1 MVDFDERGLYADYD
15 PVTHKA
21 THYWVVS
28 LEPHVTT
35 AKHIPALCLRD
46 YVPGTLIDETLKKS
60 KHWSRIEKAIEAAED
75 ALKLPIHTRIEGY
88 GYNYSEKTQNIS
100 KKSSL
105 SKQRKNETR
114 RFSTRIRNQK
124 GNNSKKVPP
133 RHQGARKSYQKA
145 IVEDVSIPLVE
156 QAVLKR
162 PRKIPSAHQVSRA
175 FLPQGVPPNSG
186 GRSTIQ
192 EPLQGETFFDFPNCF
207 LKCIPTTSTQKTSS
221 ENSNSHFAHTSG
233 SPKMI
238 FYEQFLKK
246 NFPGC
251 TRSREGRNSGS
262 YESTAEESIKSR
274 TFCIHDSCF
283 NKELISTT
291 SLRGILSKDLNGHKR
306 SNSMVNFIKSA
317 IKSKLEGRASM
328 IRQLSV
334 IITNLPFH
342 LQLKPVECHTHAF
355 K

>member
-75 ALKLPIHTRIEGY
+75 ALKLPIH
-88 GYNYSEKTQNIS
+88 
-100 KKSSL
+100 
-105 SKQRKNETR
+105 
-114 RFSTRIRNQK
+114 
-124 GNNSKKVPP
+124 
-133 RHQGARKSYQKA
+133 KA

-238 FYEQFLKK
+238 FYEQFLKN